1 MNIKRILFIQIIITL
16 ILSVSLFFIFDYTLS
31 IGVVIGSLLG
41 YFSFYSL
48 RKRINELT
56 DDDVPDLQKNL
67 KSNRNFRFLVLAIVL
82 IICGFLPEFVNIIAV
97 CFSVLLNKLSIYID
111 IIISRKEV

>member
-1 MNIKRILFIQIIITL
+1 MNLKRVLLIQIIITL
-16 ILSVSLFFIFDYTLS
+16 ILSVSLFFVFDYTCS
-31 IGVVIGSLLG
+31 IGVIVGSCLG
-41 YFSFYSL
+41 YFCFYSL

-56 DDDVPDLQKNL
+56 DEDFPDLQKNL